1 MFCQITNEVKS
12 RLTVE
17 NDGNRFEVKKLE
29 QERWGKE
36 KPSKRHIIHGE
47 PMAINFEIAVV

>member
-1 MFCQITNEVKS
+1 LFCQITNEVKS

-29 QERWGKE
+29 QERRRKE
-36 KPSKRHIIHGE
+36 KPSKHHIIEWRADGYQ
-47 PMAINFEIAVV
+47 F